1 MNSGYGMDPCDYDP
15 DGNCFNFW
23 PDHDFRGFHDYH
35 EGFAKDSLT
44 NQTCGVI
51 KGMVTRLYMLMPHD
65 LNHVMHLHVRR
76 GIIL

>member
-1 MNSGYGMDPCDYDP
+1 MDPCDFDP
-15 DGNCFNFW
+15 DCFDFW

-51 KGMVTRLYMLMPHD
+51 KGKVTRWLRSRDVFTCTERYHT
-65 LNHVMHLHVRR
+65 NSYK
-76 GIIL
+76 